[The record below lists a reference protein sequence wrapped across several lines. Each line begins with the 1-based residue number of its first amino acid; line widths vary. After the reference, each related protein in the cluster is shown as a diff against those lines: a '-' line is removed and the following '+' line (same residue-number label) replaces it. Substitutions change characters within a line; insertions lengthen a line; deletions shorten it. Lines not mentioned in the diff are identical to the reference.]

1 MDSTFFKGYI
11 FLSGFNAY
19 ILIALFGIDIRCL
32 NVMTLNRKHSIMWST
47 QAIKVCFNQIY
58 GVNLAQAAE
67 KVHASPL
74 NWKKK
79 GLIRREKELQEGRW
93 TYRLYPKRLPA
104 SIETI
109 VDCPCLLC
117 PDNARCDPTTALSP
131 KSCPKLT
138 DWILGLGKDRQPPLT
153 PAIPSASQAHTED
166 DSRCRKLGSKIENA
180 NTTTKK
186 PKKKTTAPEPHTS

>member
-1 MDSTFFKGYI
+1 M
-11 FLSGFNAY
+11 
-19 ILIALFGIDIRCL
+19 LFRSREGSR
-32 NVMTLNRKHSIMWST
+32 VSI
-47 QAIKVCFNQIY
+47 K
-58 GVNLAQAAE
+58 LE
-67 KVHASPL
+67 E
-74 NWKKK
+74 K

-138 DWILGLGKDRQPPLT
+138 EWILNLGKPPAPVATTPEGPSALT
-153 PAIPSASQAHTED
+153 PELYITED
-166 DSRCRKLGSKIENA
+166 DSVDESLDPR
-180 NTTTKK
+180 
-186 PKKKTTAPEPHTS
+186 

>member
-1 MDSTFFKGYI
+1 MPKRNDLEQKALHYVVGTGYQGV
-11 FLSGFNAY
+11 LQSDLWRELGASSRE
-19 ILIALFGIDIRCL
+19 GSR
-32 NVMTLNRKHSIMWST
+32 VSI
-47 QAIKVCFNQIY
+47 K
-58 GVNLAQAAE
+58 LE
-67 KVHASPL
+67 E
-74 NWKKK
+74 K

-138 DWILGLGKDRQPPLT
+138 DWILNLGKPPA
-153 PAIPSASQAHTED
+153 PASIGLEDPSAPAPEPNIAED
-166 DSRCRKLGSKIENA
+166 DSVDKSLD
-180 NTTTKK
+180 T
-186 PKKKTTAPEPHTS
+186 